1 MISIYPSDLAP
12 CLLGF
17 VCLRWPSGPTPVH
30 GLAHRLI
37 ASAGPATEGGKDTAS
52 KCHKGKEFP
61 AWQSKVLMTNQN
73 CKLVN
78 ARSSDGEQD

>member
-1 MISIYPSDLAP
+1 MTKKHIRKWHRQ
-12 CLLGF
+12 LGF

-37 ASAGPATEGGKDTAS
+37 ASAGPATEGGKDTVS

-61 AWQSKVLMTNQN
+61 AWQHKQ
-73 CKLVN
+73 
-78 ARSSDGEQD
+78 SD